1 MYSHLRC
8 DKDPK
13 NDAILQTKKYT
24 KSSKQL
30 LDTATINTHKDLLNA
45 LRLACNVGYVE
56 KLNELC
62 NNYKYEIQNIYNDI
76 VFMNELLEWSSFHNH
91 LNIVKYL
98 IDVIDR
104 EHTIYT
110 KESIEKLIPDIVF
123 HEFTDQYD
131 YLMKSMQLFDR

>member
-1 MYSHLRC
+1 
-8 DKDPK
+8 
-13 NDAILQTKKYT
+13 
-24 KSSKQL
+24 
-30 LDTATINTHKDLLNA
+30 
-45 LRLACNVGYVE
+45 
-56 KLNELC
+56 
-62 NNYKYEIQNIYNDI
+62 
-76 VFMNELLEWSSFHNH
+76 MNELLEWSSFHNH